1 MLIDLPPVWIIV
13 LNVGGWL
20 AIQLGLA
27 WVFTKMPIHWFNPAA
42 LCKWEHNGKFYE
54 RVLRIKKWKDWLPDA
69 AKWFGSGFAKGA
81 LTGTSRA
88 YLERFARETWRSEL
102 CHWTAIACTP
112 VFLSLEPVVGRVDC
126 CCVRVGSQ
134 SAVHICPTLQSRP
147 ATNCPRSQVTVR
159 SSMRFQQRLV
169 QVQLRAT
176 LRINPRH
183 SHRALEHDQQRIVW
197 VFEPIAQLR
206 LRLVCVAPVWDVH
219 RARSAFAEAHEA
231 LSFPQDPPCNA

>member
-13 LNVGGWL
+13 LNVCGWL

-54 RVLRIKKWKDWLPDA
+54 RVLRIKRWKDWLPDA

-81 LTGTSRA
+81 LSGTSRA

-112 VFLSLEPVVGRVDC
+112 VFFLWNPLWGGLIVVVYALAANLPC
-126 CCVRVGSQ
+126 
-134 SAVHICPTLQSRP
+134 I
-147 ATNCPRSQVTVR
+147 
-159 SSMRFQQRLV
+159 LV
-169 QVQLRAT
+169 QRY
-176 LRINPRH
+176 N
-183 SHRALEHDQQRIVW
+183 
-197 VFEPIAQLR
+197 
-206 LRLVCVAPVWDVH
+206 
-219 RARSAFAEAHEA
+219 RARLKTVLARR
-231 LSFPQDPPCNA
+231 